1 MSTDEITTFRA
12 ARPEATPYDP
22 GARARLRARLIQEST
37 AVPHARPLRSWT
49 VSRRIMAVG
58 ALTAALVAGI
68 TVVQNID
75 LSGRPTGGHAAP
87 GESRRPLLLG
97 PVANAED
104 LAQAAAQQAAAEPDV
119 RPRPD
124 QWSYAKTVL
133 AMSSKGTGGSLFGPP
148 DRRLTVEQWRR
159 ADGKQSAAIEN
170 GKLEIHDLGSLELSA
185 SPRSDYPYLLSLP
198 DDADALLDHVYK
210 VVDEESGG
218 EKESEQ
224 ERADRAFQIIE
235 VYMRDS
241 ALPSKLRAAMYGALA
256 KIPGVRYE
264 GKAADI
270 QGRPGVTL
278 YRIVEGYLRS
288 EIIVN
293 PKTYEYMGF
302 RFIAVKNHVSAGLDM
317 SLHTKKGQILG
328 WGGLIKAAV
337 VDKPG
342 QRA

>member
-1 MSTDEITTFRA
+1 MSPDEITTFRE

-22 GARARLRARLIQEST
+22 GARARLRARLVDEAT
-37 AVPHARPLRSWT
+37 ARAPRAHPLSGAR
-49 VSRRIMAVG
+49 RRIVTVG
-58 ALTAALVAGI
+58 VLTAALVAGI

-75 LSGRPTGGHAAP
+75 LSGRPAGNHATP
-87 GESRRPLLLG
+87 GETRRPVLLG

-104 LAQAAAQQAAAEPDV
+104 LAQAAALQAAAEPDA

-133 AMSSKGTGGSLFGPP
+133 AISSKGTGGVLFGPP
-148 DRRLTVEQWRR
+148 DKRLTVERWRR
-159 ADGKQSAAIEN
+159 ADGKQSATIEN
-170 GKLEIHDLGSLELSA
+170 GRLEIRNLSAMEQNA

-210 VVDEESGG
+210 VVDSESGQ
-218 EKESEQ
+218 KASDK

-235 VYMRDS
+235 VFMRDS
-241 ALPSKLRAAMYGALA
+241 ALPSRLRAAMYGALA

-264 GKAADI
+264 AKAADI

-302 RFIAVKNHVSAGLDM
+302 RFIAIKNHDSQGLDGD
-317 SLHTKKGQILG
+317 LHSKKGQILG
-328 WGGLIKAAV
+328 WGGLIKAAI
-337 VDKPG
+337 VDRPG

>member
-1 MSTDEITTFRA
+1 MSTDEITTFRE

-22 GARARLRARLIQEST
+22 GARARLRARLVDEAT
-37 AVPHARPLRSWT
+37 ASPHARPLGGRSARRRFMT
-49 VSRRIMAVG
+49 VGV
-58 ALTAALVAGI
+58 LTAALVAGI

-75 LSGRPTGGHAAP
+75 LSGRSTGNPATP

-104 LAQAAAQQAAAEPDV
+104 LAQAAAQQAAAEPDA

-159 ADGKQSAAIEN
+159 ADGKQSATIEE
-170 GKLEIHDLGSLELSA
+170 GKLQIQNAAGAGA

-198 DDADALLDHVYK
+198 EDADALLDHVYK
-210 VVDEESGG
+210 VVDEENGG
-218 EKESEQ
+218 EKESGTA
-224 ERADRAFQIIE
+224 RADRAFQVIE
-235 VYMRDS
+235 IYMRDS

-256 KIPGVRYE
+256 RIPGVRYE
-264 GKAADI
+264 PKAADI

-278 YRIVEGYLRS
+278 YRIVEGYLRD

-302 RFIAVKNHVSAGLDM
+302 RSIAVKDHVSKGLDM
-317 SLHTKKGQILG
+317 DLHTKKGQILG
-328 WGGLIKAAV
+328 WGGLLKATI
-337 VDKPG
+337 VDRAG
-342 QRA
+342 QRS

>member
-1 MSTDEITTFRA
+1 MSTDEITTFRE
-12 ARPEATPYDP
+12 ARPEATPYDS
-22 GARARLRARLIQEST
+22 GARARLRARLVDEAT
-37 AVPHARPLRSWT
+37 AVPHARPLGGWSARRRFVT
-49 VSRRIMAVG
+49 VGV
-58 ALTAALVAGI
+58 LTAALVAGI

-75 LSGRPTGGHAAP
+75 LSGRPTGNPTTP

-104 LAQAAAQQAAAEPDV
+104 LAQAAAQQAAADPDA

-133 AMSSKGTGGSLFGPP
+133 AMSSKGTGGALFGPP

-159 ADGKQSAAIEN
+159 VDGKQSATIEE
-170 GKLEIHDLGSLELSA
+170 GKLQIQNAAGMGA

-198 DDADALLDHVYK
+198 EDADALLDQVYK
-210 VVDEESGG
+210 VVDEENGG
-218 EKESEQ
+218 EKVPSTA
-224 ERADRAFQIIE
+224 RADRAFQVIE
-235 VYMRDS
+235 IYMRDS

-264 GKAADI
+264 AKAADI

-302 RFIAVKNHVSAGLDM
+302 RFIAVKDHVSTGLDM
-317 SLHTKKGQILG
+317 DLHTKKGQILG
-328 WGGLIKAAV
+328 WGGLLKATI
-337 VDKPG
+337 VDRAG
-342 QRA
+342 QRS